1 MVPQKWANV
10 SQPYIQK
17 ETFSPFRLHVGYVN
31 SVITTIEKRFE
42 IGSLWSG
49 LIAASVEIG
58 CLVAVVFVSYLG
70 GCRHIPDWIG
80 CGAILQVRRMFAVC
94 HSNCTTRFKSK
105 CCYAFN
111 KLSALK
117 QY

>member
-1 MVPQKWANV
+1 MKR
-10 SQPYIQK
+10 
-17 ETFSPFRLHVGYVN
+17 FSPFRLDAGYVN

-70 GCRHIPDWIG
+70 GCRHIPVWIG
-80 CGAILQVRRMFAVC
+80 CGAILQVRTMLALC
-94 HSNCTTRFKSK
+94 HCNCTRRFKNACFDS
-105 CCYAFN
+105 YN
-111 KLSALK
+111 GLSTLNR
-117 QY
+117 Y